1 MNNSSVQ
8 SNPIKKLLRAFVPS
22 ALRPSVFIERYIV
35 GTVAN
40 GRVAAG
46 LFEGMFSPPQS
57 ICGEHVPKF
66 LGTYEIEL
74 LPVFERLRRM
84 DFQQITDV
92 GAAEGYYA
100 IGCCLLWP
108 KAQVTAFELTEVGR
122 QLLAEYARKN
132 GVEARL
138 KIKGKCS
145 AETLADE
152 LASRKT
158 GLIIMDVEGAE
169 AELLLGSDV
178 RRLANFHILVEI
190 HDALCPGGAGAIQKA
205 FSKSHQ
211 IEIIEARPRE
221 AKDLLLP
228 KNALIR
234 RWFAPEFLCHLN
246 ERPLPM
252 RWFYLS
258 PLGVQ
263 GNPGV

>member
-1 MNNSSVQ
+1 VNAAVQ
-8 SNPIKKLLRAFVPS
+8 SKPSKKWLRAIVPS
-22 ALRPSVFIERYIV
+22 ALRPSAFIHRYIV
-35 GTVAN
+35 ETVTN
-40 GRVAAG
+40 GCVAAG
-46 LFEGMFSPPQS
+46 LFKGMRLPPQS

-66 LGTYEIEL
+66 MGTYEIEL

-84 DFQQITDV
+84 DFQQITVV

-100 IGCCLLWP
+100 FGCCLLWP

-122 QLLAEYARKN
+122 QLLAKYARKN

-138 KIKGKCS
+138 KINGRCS
-145 AETLADE
+145 AETLPDE

-169 AELLLGSDV
+169 AELLLADAA
-178 RRLANFHILVEI
+178 RLAKFHILVEI
-190 HDALCPGGAGAIQKA
+190 HDALCPDGADAIQKT

-221 AKDLLLP
+221 ARDLVLP
-228 KNALIR
+228 KNSLIR
-234 RWFAPEFLCHLN
+234 TWFAPEFLCHLN

-258 PLGVQ
+258 PINGQ
-263 GNPGV
+263 SNPGA